1 MPVFKGIFWVVLG
14 IDARF
19 AEYVK
24 DAIWDGVGFPLD
36 KDILIVAG
44 IYYL

>member
-1 MPVFKGIFWVVLG
+1 MLVFKGIFWVVLG

-24 DAIWDGVGFPLD
+24 YAIWDGVGFPFN
-36 KDILIVAG
+36 KDIFIIAG

>member
-1 MPVFKGIFWVVLG
+1 VVFIVLG

-24 DAIWDGVGFPLD
+24 DAIWDGVGFLFN
-36 KDILIVAG
+36 KDIFIVAG